1 MRIASHHM
9 RHNALTKLLW
19 MRFAHIDR
27 LCLFP
32 NKESRFKPNG
42 NPESKQTQSALRDHP
57 LLRRDCLQV
66 EFDTFTLFVCH
77 FKAP

>member
-1 MRIASHHM
+1 VMRIASLDM

-42 NPESKQTQSALRDHP
+42 NPESDQTQGALTEDFWFI
-57 LLRRDCLQV
+57 V
-66 EFDTFTLFVCH
+66 TVKE
-77 FKAP
+77 